1 MVSNGNINTSKT
13 TKGEGAATIL
23 AIATANPPNC
33 QDQATFP
40 DFIFRI
46 TKREDKV
53 ELKEK
58 MKRICDRSGIKQ
70 RYLHISEEIFKA
82 HPNIYTN
89 GVASYDTRQA
99 LMIPDVAK
107 FGAEAALKAIKE
119 WGQPASRI
127 THLVCTT
134 ATGIEMPGMDYQLT
148 KLLKLSPHVQRYM
161 YYQQGCYSGAAA
173 LRSAKD
179 LAENNPGSRVLVVC
193 SELLST
199 MFFHGPMENELDHL
213 VGSVIFGDGSAS
225 VIIGAHPDLTVE
237 RPLFQ
242 MESARQM
249 LIPESDGV
257 LGANLREMGAT
268 YYITPKVPILVG
280 NNVEANLKE
289 SFSHIGISDWNS
301 LFYIVHPGG
310 PAILNK
316 VSEKLGLKEDKLKA
330 SFQVLN
336 DYGNMGG
343 PSVIFALN
351 EMRQRA
357 LQEGNSTT
365 GDGLEWGVLI
375 GLGPGVTMETIV
387 LRTSGSSEA
396 TLEGANGASGGG
408 EGTTAVVRGGV
419 VSDLEIEVVS
429 DPDSVSS
436 GPQQW
441 AARNGGGD
449 GSLVVV
455 VFW

>member
-1 MVSNGNINTSKT
+1 MASNGNIRSET
-13 TKGEGAATIL
+13 TKGEGAAAIL

-33 QDQATFP
+33 QDQASFP
-40 DFIFRI
+40 DFIFRV
-46 TKREDKV
+46 TNREDKT

-58 MKRICDRSGIKQ
+58 MQRICDRSGIKK

-82 HPNIYTN
+82 HPNIYEN
-89 GVASYDTRQA
+89 GAASYDTRQA
-99 LMIPDVAK
+99 LMLPDVAQLGK
-107 FGAEAALKAIKE
+107 EAALKAIKE
-119 WGQPASRI
+119 WGQPISKI

-134 ATGIEMPGMDYQLT
+134 AT
-148 KLLKLSPHVQRYM
+148 
-161 YYQQGCYSGAAA
+161 GCYSGAAA

-213 VGSVIFGDGSAS
+213 VGNVIFGDGAAS
-225 VIIGAHPDLTVE
+225 VIIGAHPDLSME
-237 RPLFQ
+237 RPIFQ

-249 LIPESDGV
+249 LIPDSDGV

-268 YYITPKVPILVG
+268 YYITPKVPMLVG
-280 NNVEANLKE
+280 NNVEANLKD

-316 VSEKLGLKEDKLKA
+316 VTEKLSLKEGKLKA
-330 SFQVLN
+330 SFQVLS

-343 PSVIFALN
+343 PSVIFAMN

-357 LQEGNSTT
+357 FQEGHSTT
-365 GDGLEWGVLI
+365 GDGKQWGVLI

-387 LRTSGSSEA
+387 LRSCSVES
-396 TLEGANGASGGG
+396 AN
-408 EGTTAVVRGGV
+408 
-419 VSDLEIEVVS
+419 
-429 DPDSVSS
+429 
-436 GPQQW
+436 
-441 AARNGGGD
+441 
-449 GSLVVV
+449 
-455 VFW
+455 